1 MNEKIY
7 TFIQKEDYQNLIR
20 LELCGITYPNKNY
33 SITRRSSK
41 IACIEFIES
50 GTGCVSIGREQFY
63 PSQNDSYF
71 LQSGFDQHYYSD
83 SSNPWKKY
91 FINISG
97 PLLQSMTEGYGL
109 EKHFY
114 YPGLNIGNELLKII
128 ELAKHK
134 NCDCTKEII
143 GLLNEIFLKM
153 HLHIQGTARNSLA
166 AEIKNYL
173 NTKIESDFQIKDL
186 CIFIHKSE
194 SQVIKVFKNTYGLTP
209 YKYLLDKKIEHAKNL
224 LRNTNLSV
232 KEISAKLKFTDE
244 YYFSNIFKK
253 KAGLC
258 PSLYRKISV
267 YDKTVTSQYSRFGGT
282 GKPVP
287 PNKQKSNN
295 VKENS
300 TL

>member
-1 MNEKIY
+1 M
-7 TFIQKEDYQNLIR
+7 
-20 LELCGITYPNKNY
+20 
-33 SITRRSSK
+33 
-41 IACIEFIES
+41 
-50 GTGCVSIGREQFY
+50 
-63 PSQNDSYF
+63 
-71 LQSGFDQHYYSD
+71 
-83 SSNPWKKY
+83 
-91 FINISG
+91 
-97 PLLQSMTEGYGL
+97 
-109 EKHFY
+109 
-114 YPGLNIGNELLKII
+114 
-128 ELAKHK
+128 
-134 NCDCTKEII
+134 
-143 GLLNEIFLKM
+143 
-153 HLHIQGTARNSLA
+153 QGTVRNSLA

-209 YKYLLDKKIEHAKNL
+209 YKYLLNKKIEHAKNL

-258 PSLYRKISV
+258 PSLYRKTSV
-267 YDKTVTSQYSRFGGT
+267 YDKTVTSQYSKPGGT